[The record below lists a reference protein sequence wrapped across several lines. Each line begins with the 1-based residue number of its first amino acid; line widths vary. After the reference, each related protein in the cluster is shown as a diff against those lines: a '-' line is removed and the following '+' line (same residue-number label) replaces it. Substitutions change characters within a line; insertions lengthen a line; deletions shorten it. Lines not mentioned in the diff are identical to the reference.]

1 MTSQAVSRMFA
12 GHVFPSR
19 WPMWGAMM
27 RRQLRVNGSVFLCGI
42 GVPFLLGL
50 TGCLATRGW
59 VQKQMTPLA
68 ERVSVVEGRF
78 WESEARLQVVSGKA
92 DVALDRLD
100 NLRLEKRFVLNIKDG
115 GQFAFDSA
123 TMTQESRR
131 QIDRFVDGSK
141 DVNDALFVIVGHT
154 DNMGSEDYNFEL
166 GQKRAT
172 SVARYL
178 ISKKGMDPL
187 RVTAVSYGA
196 NAPLADNT
204 TREGRRKNRR
214 IELLVY
220 KESITSSQGKQR
232 LDLERAG

>member
-1 MTSQAVSRMFA
+1 
-12 GHVFPSR
+12 
-19 WPMWGAMM
+19 MWGGMM
-27 RRQLRVNGSVFLCGI
+27 RRPLRVNRAIFLCGI

-59 VQKQMTPLA
+59 VQEQMTSLG

-78 WESEARLQVVSGKA
+78 WESDARFQAVSGKA
-92 DVALDRLD
+92 DAALDRLD
-100 NLRLEKRFVLNIKDG
+100 NLRLEKRFVLSLKDG
-115 GQFAFDSA
+115 GQFAVDSA

-131 QIDRFVDGSK
+131 QIDRFVDGTK
-141 DVNDALFVIVGHT
+141 DVDDALFVIVGHT
-154 DNMGSEDYNFEL
+154 DNTGSEDYNFEL

-187 RVTAVSYGA
+187 HVTAVSYGA
-196 NAPLADNT
+196 NAPLADNA

-214 IELLVY
+214 IEILVY
-220 KESITSSQGKQR
+220 KESITSFPGKQR